1 MTNHYLSTLI
11 WRLPPVLI
19 IHLKRF
25 QLSANGYIKIQS
37 NVEYPITDLDL
48 YDYLVTEKVK
58 IGKADL
64 SYWELLGGK
73 YDSCKKDHY
82 RKSSLSLSSLSK
94 EEIEWRHFEE
104 THQSNVSFLIR
115 WSFIHSQYQR
125 NAVLV
130 LNMIY
135 MV

>member
-48 YDYLVTEKVK
+48 YDYLGRRTKV
-58 IGKADL
+58 
-64 SYWELLGGK
+64 YYYQENE
-73 YDSCKKDHY
+73 YDNPEIIYREDYKK
-82 RKSSLSLSSLSK
+82 
-94 EEIEWRHFEE
+94 
-104 THQSNVSFLIR
+104 
-115 WSFIHSQYQR
+115 
-125 NAVLV
+125 
-130 LNMIY
+130 
-135 MV
+135 